1 MNEIHPSNTTFL
13 LLLDEIKAL
22 SARKQADYGKAT
34 DPFANVRASEDFGIA
49 GWIGAVVRMNDK
61 MRRLQA
67 AARGQNLKNESIED
81 SLMDIAVYALISLV
95 LYKEENNA

>member
-1 MNEIHPSNTTFL
+1 MNEIHPSNTAFL

-95 LYKEENNA
+95 LYQEENHV